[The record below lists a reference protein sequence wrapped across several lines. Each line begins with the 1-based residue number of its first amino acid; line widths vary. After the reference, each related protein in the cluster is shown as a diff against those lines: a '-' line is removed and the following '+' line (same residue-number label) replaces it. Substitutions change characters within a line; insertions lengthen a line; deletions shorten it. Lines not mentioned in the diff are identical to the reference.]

1 MSLRHAVLGLLAEK
15 PSSGYDLLKQF
26 DSSLAM
32 VWPAKQSQVYGELA
46 KLSEAGLI
54 EVTGTGARNRREYG
68 ITEAGSAELQQ
79 WLTEPGGDAAYRSAA
94 LLRVFFLWTLP
105 REDGAA
111 YLKEF
116 ARRNEARHAGLER
129 VRDESTWVGDPAQV
143 CEWLAL
149 EFGIRSSEAAGKW
162 AAWAAEQFTEHVD
175 AARDRAD
182 PEPAVSDHSAGADST
197 GGRPGTDS
205 PEG

>member
-1 MSLRHAVLGLLAEK
+1 MSLRHAVLGLLVET
-15 PSSGYDLLKQF
+15 PSSGYDLLKRF
-26 DSSLAM
+26 ESSLAF

-68 ITEAGSAELQQ
+68 ITEAGRAELRE
-79 WLTEPGGDAAYRSAA
+79 WLTGPGAESAYRSAA

-105 REDGAA
+105 REEGAA

-116 ARRNEARHAGLER
+116 ARRNQERHAGLER
-129 VRDESTWVGDPAQV
+129 LRDEAQWAGDPVQV

-149 EFGIRSSEAAGKW
+149 EFGIRSS
-162 AAWAAEQFTEHVD
+162 Q
-175 AARDRAD
+175 
-182 PEPAVSDHSAGADST
+182 SAGNGRT
-197 GGRPGTDS
+197 GRPS
-205 PEG
+205 S

>member
-1 MSLRHAVLGLLAEK
+1 MSLRHAILGLLAET
-15 PSSGYDLLKQF
+15 PSSGYDLMKRF
-26 DSSLAM
+26 ETSLAH

-68 ITEAGSAELQQ
+68 ITDAGRAELKE
-79 WLTEPGGDAAYRSAA
+79 WMTGPGADGAYRSAA

-105 REDGAA
+105 REEGAA

-116 ARRNEARHAGLER
+116 ARRNQERHAFLEA
-129 VRDESTWVGDPAQV
+129 VRDGAQWRGDPVQV

-149 EFGIRSSEAAGKW
+149 EFGIRGSKSTGEW
-162 AAWAAEQFTEHVD
+162 AEWAAEQLTEHM
-175 AARDRAD
+175 
-182 PEPAVSDHSAGADST
+182 
-197 GGRPGTDS
+197 
-205 PEG
+205 